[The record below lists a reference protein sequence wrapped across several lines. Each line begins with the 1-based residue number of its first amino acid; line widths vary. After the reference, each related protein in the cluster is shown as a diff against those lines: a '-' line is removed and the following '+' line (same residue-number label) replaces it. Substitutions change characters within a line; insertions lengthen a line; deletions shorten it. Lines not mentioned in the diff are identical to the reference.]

1 MVLIGDTTNEWDTTD
16 GTIEPN
22 ETNFCPVLNN
32 FCYEGNDASKDC
44 LILKAFQEYYDNRPK
59 K

>member
-22 ETNFCPVLNN
+22 ETNFCAVLNN

-44 LILKAFQEYYDNRPK
+44 LILKAFQEYYDNT
-59 K
+59 